1 MLWSPSQSL
10 SSLKQETWC
19 SCQES
24 MRWQRATLNNRH
36 LHSRSRASGGAMIW
50 NTASLVAGGKSWGNA
65 QWLLGTPSVAMCIA
79 SPMFHWAKQVAQPRP
94 TAQVQRSTVSLCA
107 PKDRGG
113 LFVSSCNY
121 YHLVRKAL
129 QESRA

>member
-1 MLWSPSQSL
+1 MVTISKSQQ
-10 SSLKQETWC
+10 LKTGNMVLMPVVHGLAE
-19 SCQES
+19 
-24 MRWQRATLNNRH
+24 RANNRH

-50 NTASLVAGGKSWGNA
+50 NTASLVAGEKSWGNA

-79 SPMFHWAKQVAQPRP
+79 SPMFHWAKQVARPRP

-113 LFVSSCNY
+113 LFVNSCNY